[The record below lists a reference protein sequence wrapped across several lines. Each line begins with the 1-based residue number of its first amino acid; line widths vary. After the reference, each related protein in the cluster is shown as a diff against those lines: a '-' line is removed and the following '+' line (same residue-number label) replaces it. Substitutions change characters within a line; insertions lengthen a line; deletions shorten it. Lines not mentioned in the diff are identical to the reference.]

1 MNKKSTQTC
10 SHIQNCDI
18 QSEPTNRTC
27 SNSCLYR
34 FSSNV
39 VYKTER
45 EREREG
51 EKERGREGGREGEGE
66 GEESK
71 GRKRREGGRDS

>member
-1 MNKKSTQTC
+1 MTEEQQYEQEINTDLLT
-10 SHIQNCDI
+10 HTNCDI
-18 QSEPTNRTC
+18 QNELTNRTC

-45 EREREG
+45 EREGEG
-51 EKERGREGGREGEGE
+51 RRRGRESGRGRAK
-66 GEESK
+66 EE
-71 GRKRREGGRDS
+71 RES